1 MRSKLDALTRGIV
14 GGFSVAQDNVRW
26 WKRERTQ
33 VGLHHPVKSFC
44 FRAVSEDHNL
54 TATKLITV
62 DLADTS
68 GSDGGPRRS
77 LGCKDQR
84 PLVRLAE
91 IIAAQMEA
99 SDHGMLRGV
108 SGRSKSAIC
117 MTALSHQALTVD
129 LRLEYPSLGYQ
140 QCQQTPAL

>member
-1 MRSKLDALTRGIV
+1 MLVETG
-14 GGFSVAQDNVRW
+14 
-26 WKRERTQ
+26 ERTQ

-99 SDHGMLRGV
+99 SDHGMLRGCLRQV
-108 SGRSKSAIC
+108 EEC
-117 MTALSHQALTVD
+117 D
-129 LRLEYPSLGYQ
+129 LHDGTLPPSSDS
-140 QCQQTPAL
+140 